1 MRKDTNAPT
10 NLTKNNRFEVLNE
23 PSNSQRNNERHNSN
37 NSNSKSKNRNNFQ
50 NKNTKTTKTNVVLPF
65 RNNLQAF
72 PTLSGRDNKNNNTNT
87 TTSDLDNSYA
97 NVAKPIVSVSK
108 KKNQVKSG
116 WVNINFVDNKIN
128 YTRNNEN
135 KNTDDEVKPSNG
147 LDDGQHCKLE
157 NMVLR
162 WETFRNNENEMYGE
176 SSLFWHEKSLLDPL
190 SDDCYSDT
198 EVSEESSI
206 EAMDD
211 EYDEVYDDI

>member
-87 TTSDLDNSYA
+87 TTSDLDNSNA